1 MSWSTAYAIMMG
13 MTCRWS
19 WMTPTHRCTGLLMIK
34 PLKLGGCR
42 GVLIDMGLIP
52 IEDIPQLP
60 KTAQDALSV
69 AALVLK
75 CLQEALDSSVSP
87 WD

>member
-1 MSWSTAYAIMMG
+1 
-13 MTCRWS
+13 
-19 WMTPTHRCTGLLMIK
+19 MIK

-60 KTAQDALSV
+60 KIAQDALSV

-75 CLQEALDSSVSP
+75 CLQEVLDSSVGP